1 MASSAAVPLP
11 ETTKGAIV
19 LGDGD
24 EEDASGVL
32 CVWAAGDCFAS
43 VFGLVLFLLFQNVEH
58 TLKPHQRGGGLFKD
72 PSALSGVNISF
83 HYTVLLALQWTPVPK
98 TTHLTKL
105 SENIRG
111 AEQSPETTDVV
122 CFSFHASR
130 PLI

>member
-1 MASSAAVPLP
+1 MGCWGLFCF
-11 ETTKGAIV
+11 
-19 LGDGD
+19 
-24 EEDASGVL
+24 
-32 CVWAAGDCFAS
+32 CVWFGS
-43 VFGLVLFLLFQNVEH
+43 VFVIPECGAH
-58 TLKPHQRGGGLFKD
+58 LKTTPKGGGGLFKD